1 MSYVQNPYGSPLGDF
16 AALAA
21 ADERS
26 TFISKTY
33 LHLAGAIA
41 LFAALEAVIL
51 KSGIGESLMGF
62 AMTRWGWLIIIGAF
76 MLVSIVASNW
86 AVSRS

>member
-33 LHLAGAIA
+33 LHLLAR
-41 LFAALEAVIL
+41 LRFLL
-51 KSGIGESLMGF
+51 PWKQ
-62 AMTRWGWLIIIGAF
+62 
-76 MLVSIVASNW
+76 
-86 AVSRS
+86 